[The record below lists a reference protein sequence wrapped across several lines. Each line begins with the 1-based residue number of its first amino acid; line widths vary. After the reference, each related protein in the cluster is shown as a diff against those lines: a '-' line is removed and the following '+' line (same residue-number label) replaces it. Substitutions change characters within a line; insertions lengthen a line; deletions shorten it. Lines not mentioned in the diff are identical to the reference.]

1 VRILLPVFGFPLFL
15 FLLSPG
21 EAHAALPT
29 PPLPPVI
36 ARPYLDQPDAS
47 APLGLFQH
55 IKKYLDDAQ
64 PDPPTSCA
72 ADEKIRLEA
81 ETARALRDVLFD
93 LRGGVIEPQ
102 LDLGRTACV
111 RADAEAL
118 EGYIRALSE
127 LALQSA
133 RDSCDMQAAAH
144 YLAMVEFVWNTLRG
158 MRRFG
163 LDPATPVP
171 LAGTGALSPPGG
183 ATAASDD
190 DHCLYDSRKAG
201 MQFGGLGCQDL
212 TLPSATPSFRLFREA
227 RIFESLRKQLDI
239 NLLTPNLGLAT
250 QLRTLRKMLDDIRK
264 ATDTYVSSLMVKR
277 PPGTS
282 SGAIFTFTPF
292 VAPNANERG
301 CLGWPSEVGGTVSGK
316 DVSLQEGFPFLL
328 TQELRETF
336 AYLRMR
342 ENDSW
347 LEYERALTDEQKAN
361 EEQPFAIGGS
371 FLPNL
376 NFENRTHL
384 RLESFAILTIRDPQD
399 RMEEIGDRLHERTR
413 EFASFATNIDAKTWA
428 APAKTPPLR
437 AFAQAMA
444 SFLSRMCVNRGCEE
458 PLLRVTEMSLRDE
471 CFSTFLMH
479 LFFKGN
485 PNAATLP
492 ACRAIYA
499 E

>member
-1 VRILLPVFGFPLFL
+1 MGLLQRV
-15 FLLSPG
+15 
-21 EAHAALPT
+21 
-29 PPLPPVI
+29 
-36 ARPYLDQPDAS
+36 
-47 APLGLFQH
+47 
-55 IKKYLDDAQ
+55 KKYLDDAQ
-64 PDPPTSCA
+64 PDPPPSCA
-72 ADEKIRLEA
+72 AGEKIRFEA

-93 LRGGVIEPQ
+93 LRGGVIEPSQ
-102 LDLGRTACV
+102 DIGRTACL

-118 EGYIRALSE
+118 EGYIRALAE

-144 YLAMVEFVWNTLRG
+144 YLTMVEFVWNTLRG

-163 LDPATPVP
+163 LDPATQVP
-171 LAGTGALSPPGG
+171 LVGTGAIAPPAG
-183 ATAASDD
+183 ATPDKDD
-190 DHCLYDSRKAG
+190 NLCPYHSSYAG

-212 TLPSATPSFRLFREA
+212 TLPAATPSFRLFREV

-250 QLRTLRKMLDDIRK
+250 QLRTLRKMLDEIRK
-264 ATDTYVSSLMVKR
+264 ATDTYVSSFIIKR
-277 PPGTS
+277 PLKAASGTT
-282 SGAIFTFTPF
+282 FTFTPF
-292 VAPNANERG
+292 AALNVQERG
-301 CLGWPSEVGGTVSGK
+301 CLGWPSNVSGIVSGK

-347 LEYERALTDEQKAN
+347 LEYEQALGDEQKTN
-361 EEQPFAIGGS
+361 EEQPFATGGS

-376 NFENRTHL
+376 DSENRRHL
-384 RLESFAILTIRDPQD
+384 RLESFAILTIRDPQE
-399 RMEEIGDRLHERTR
+399 RMEELGDRLHERTR
-413 EFASFATNIDAKTWA
+413 ELASFATNIDAKTWA
-428 APAKTPPLR
+428 EPAKTPPLR

-458 PLLRVTEMSLRDE
+458 PLLRVAEMSLRDE
-471 CFSTFLMH
+471 CFSAFLMH